1 MPELACVILLPAV
14 TKGPPSSG
22 VASWRSSVK
31 SAVILPAGAVRPVCA
46 IALTKST
53 ILSFLVASLSSASIN
68 AILSFATDTVAADAL
83 LKLATGTYGWASN
96 LIVPDASS
104 YVECSYPVQN
114 LLFGSTSKT
123 KLPNA
128 TFPVPFGY

>member
-14 TKGPPSSG
+14 TKGPPSSVVSSG
-22 VASWRSSVK
+22 SSVK

-68 AILSFATDTVAADAL
+68 AILSFATDIVAAWVHYL
-83 LKLATGTYGWASN
+83 N
-96 LIVPDASS
+96 
-104 YVECSYPVQN
+104 
-114 LLFGSTSKT
+114 
-123 KLPNA
+123 
-128 TFPVPFGY
+128 